1 MGAIFSLIAW
11 TVGGFIIF
19 GICAFICDALEPTIG
34 GFAWLLAVILFFVL
48 LIITSGNSSIARR
61 FRAWS
66 AKILWRFSVKSN
78 IYSNILK

>member
-19 GICAFICDALEPTIG
+19 GICAFIREALEPTIG

-48 LIITSGNSSIARR
+48 LILLAGIVQYPVDLEPGASR
-61 FRAWS
+61 FFGVS
-66 AKILWRFSVKSN
+66 Q
-78 IYSNILK
+78 